1 LGPGGDT
8 DNMGALNSIPLCA
21 RTREVGIADNE
32 ADRNNNVASEVDNNH
47 VPQAVVVQPE
57 ATSTPKIGGERRRIE
72 PLPEERDLG
81 DSSNSDSLESDL
93 EARAV
98 SDRTFGSDSGLEQS
112 GDELE
117 ITREVEVAEDD
128 RESMDELNIAV
139 DNDSEAETPA
149 SLETGDLGVD
159 RATTFRVP
167 ANEVDLDDLDKE
179 VDAEFDTIRE
189 QPPPCESSE
198 SENEDDDPI
207 SRKLEDL
214 ETTQA
219 ITNMLS
225 DLAVGAETRGTALER

>member
-1 LGPGGDT
+1 
-8 DNMGALNSIPLCA
+8 
-21 RTREVGIADNE
+21 VGVGENE

-47 VPQAVVVQPE
+47 VPPAVVVQPE
-57 ATSTPKIGGERRRIE
+57 ATSTPKVSGERRRIE

-117 ITREVEVAEDD
+117 ITREVEIAEDD

-139 DNDSEAETPA
+139 DNESDFETAA

-167 ANEVDLDDLDKE
+167 PSNEVDIEDLDKE

-189 QPPPCESSE
+189 PIQQESSK
-198 SENEDDDPI
+198 SEAEKDDQVT
-207 SRKLEDL
+207 RKLEDL

-219 ITNMLS
+219 ITSLLS
-225 DLAVGAETRGTALER
+225 DLTVGAETKGLALGR

>member
-1 LGPGGDT
+1 V
-8 DNMGALNSIPLCA
+8 NMGALNSIPLCA
-21 RTREVGIADNE
+21 RTREVGVAENE
-32 ADRNNNVASEVDNNH
+32 ADRNNNMASEVDNNQ
-47 VPQAVVVQPE
+47 VPAAVVVQPE

-149 SLETGDLGVD
+149 SLETGDLGID
-159 RATTFRVP
+159 RTTTFRVP
-167 ANEVDLDDLDKE
+167 PNEVKIDDLDKE

-189 QPPPCESSE
+189 PASHGSSE
-198 SENEDDDPI
+198 SENEDDAQI

-219 ITNMLS
+219 ITSMLS
-225 DLAVGAETRGTALER
+225 DLTVGAETRGFALER

>member
-1 LGPGGDT
+1 
-8 DNMGALNSIPLCA
+8 MGALNSIPLCA
-21 RTREVGIADNE
+21 RTREVGLGENE
-32 ADRNNNVASEVDNNH
+32 ADRNNNLVSEVDNNH
-47 VPQAVVVQPE
+47 VQPAVVVQPE
-57 ATSTPKIGGERRRIE
+57 ATSTPKVSGERRRIE

-93 EARAV
+93 EVRAV

-117 ITREVEVAEDD
+117 ITREVEIAEDD

-139 DNDSEAETPA
+139 DNDSDFETAA

-167 ANEVDLDDLDKE
+167 PSNEVNVKDLDKE
-179 VDAEFDTIRE
+179 VDAELETIKE
-189 QPPPCESSE
+189 PMQHESSE
-198 SENEDDDPI
+198 SEAEDDAEIP
-207 SRKLEDL
+207 RKLEDL

-219 ITNMLS
+219 ISNMLS
-225 DLAVGAETRGTALER
+225 DLTVGADTKDLALER

>member
-1 LGPGGDT
+1 
-8 DNMGALNSIPLCA
+8 MGALNSIPLCA
-21 RTREVGIADNE
+21 RTREVGLGETE

-47 VPQAVVVQPE
+47 MQPAVVVQPE

-117 ITREVEVAEDD
+117 ITREVEIAEDD

-139 DNDSEAETPA
+139 DNDSDSETAA

-167 ANEVDLDDLDKE
+167 PSDKVDIDDLDKE
-179 VDAEFDTIRE
+179 VDSEFDTIRE
-189 QPPPCESSE
+189 PVQHESSE
-198 SENEDDDPI
+198 SENEDEAQIP
-207 SRKLEDL
+207 RKLEDL

-219 ITNMLS
+219 ITSMLS
-225 DLAVGAETRGTALER
+225 DLTVGADTKGFALER